1 MNGIALVLSD
11 VDGTLVTK
19 DKRLTP
25 AVLAA
30 VHRLDEAGIGFTI
43 ASSRPPLGLR
53 MLIEPL
59 KLKLPFAAFNG
70 GTLLTPKLEAL
81 EEHFVAEEAASA
93 TIRVLAEFGISIW
106 VFADGL
112 WHVTDAEGDYVDL
125 EQKTIQAK
133 PTLVPDFGSVL
144 ARAGKIV
151 GACRDFERLDQ
162 CEAALKAAL
171 GSTARATRSQRYYL
185 DITPAG
191 LDKGSVVDVLSR
203 RLSIPTSAIA
213 TIGDM
218 DNDVPMFRRS
228 GFSIAMGN
236 ATDSVKSQAKGV
248 TASNEGDGFA
258 VAVDRYILGAEGR
271 GPRAPE

>member
-25 AVLAA
+25 GVLAA

-43 ASSRPPLGLR
+43 ASSRPPLGIR

-70 GTLLTPKLEAL
+70 GTVLTPGLEAL
-81 EEHFVAEEAASA
+81 EEHFVAEEAAST
-93 TIRVLAEFGISIW
+93 TIRVLAEFGVTIW

-112 WHVTDAEGDYVDL
+112 WYVNDVHGDYVEL
-125 EQKTIQAK
+125 EQKTIQAA
-133 PTLVPDFGSVL
+133 PTLVPDFDAIL

-151 GACRDFERLDQ
+151 GACRDFERLDR
-162 CEAALKAAL
+162 CEAAVRAAL
-171 GSTARATRSQRYYL
+171 GATARAARSQRYYL

-191 LDKGSVVDVLSR
+191 LDKGSVVDILSR
-203 RLSIPTSAIA
+203 RLSIPTGAIA

-228 GFSIAMGN
+228 GFGIAMGN
-236 ATDSVKSQAKGV
+236 ASEAVKRLANAV
-248 TASNEGDGFA
+248 TTSNEEDGFA
-258 VAVDRYILGAEGR
+258 VAVDRYILRSR
-271 GPRAPE
+271 GS